1 MPYKSKAQQGWA
13 HTPAGTKALGGKS
26 AVAEWDKA
34 SKGLHLPAHA
44 NMMARHSYN
53 STRKS
58 ELPMN
63 LGKQPVWG
71 VVVEKWIQNLYPKN
85 NYMYWFFEYLYQKSE
100 YMYQKSEYA

>member
-1 MPYKSKAQQGWA
+1 MGYVGGSVGLFTIMPYKSKAQQGWV

-44 NMMARHSYN
+44 NVMARHSYN

-58 ELPMN
+58 ELPLN
-63 LGKQPVWG
+63 LGKQPV
-71 VVVEKWIQNLYPKN
+71 
-85 NYMYWFFEYLYQKSE
+85 
-100 YMYQKSEYA
+100 